1 MSWGRSSGID
11 VSEPEQVWGAEL
23 CVTRAPAFGDFK
35 EAKRFAFANSGC
47 DLLSVNAVPHE
58 VVEGDGQL
66 SVVLAAVV
74 PEFDF

>member
-1 MSWGRSSGID
+1 MRRRAFIAGLG
-11 VSEPEQVWGAEL
+11 GAAAWPVL
-23 CVTRAPAFGDFK
+23 ARGH
-35 EAKRFAFANSGC
+35 KRFAFANSGC